1 MTCSSKIIGEVLP
14 DIHTMKN
21 CDFLKSEKADEIT
34 IVAVRL
40 SLTMY

>member
-1 MTCSSKIIGEVLP
+1 MTCSSQIIGEVLP
-14 DIHTMKN
+14 DIHTTEN
-21 CDFLKSEKADEIT
+21 CDFLKSEKANEIS